1 MRNRLGDERPI
12 PALPSTSVRP
22 SRDRPSAP
30 AEVYGSPQ
38 APERRSAGPTEPP
51 FLETSTRSV
60 PCPDVV
66 LTATYRNEPFAVAV
80 PVPSWVT
87 NVGPSAAAARAP
99 TTALSTAAPSK
110 STSLRKASSF
120 RCHRSYAV
128 RPARSP
134 AGQDPLQ
141 TPSTLPHPH

>member
-22 SRDRPSAP
+22 LRDRPSAP
-30 AEVYGSPQ
+30 ADVYGSPQ

-66 LTATYRNEPFAVAV
+66 LTATYRNEPFAVPV

-87 NVGPSAAAARAP
+87 NIGPSAAAARAP
-99 TTALSTAAPSK
+99 TTATRTAAPSE
-110 STSLRKASSF
+110 SSSLRMASSF
-120 RCHRSYAV
+120 
-128 RPARSP
+128 
-134 AGQDPLQ
+134 G
-141 TPSTLPHPH
+141 